1 MNRRHGSPAS
11 QALTFRYRQAK
22 GRPDRM
28 RQIINEAKVTPWP
41 VPTSNSTTTAS
52 AKS

>member
-1 MNRRHGSPAS
+1 MNRRHGSPQS

-28 RQIINEAKVTPWP
+28 RQIIDEAKQVTPWP
-41 VPTSNSTTTAS
+41 VPSSR
-52 AKS
+52 